1 MALIDFVGLD
11 HAAGHISQLGA
22 KHVNHTKTCGLQ
34 SGIDAKNSHG
44 VIVFGRSR
52 QSNIVHARH
61 DGLRAIAEVN

>member
-1 MALIDFVGLD
+1 
-11 HAAGHISQLGA
+11 
-22 KHVNHTKTCGLQ
+22 LQ